1 MTKRKTYTAAFK
13 AKVVLELLRE
23 EKPLAQ
29 LAAEHEVHP
38 GQLRKW
44 KQLALEHLPG
54 LFADSKQDQ
63 AQQRAEHERR
73 LEQLYAEIG
82 RLTTQLAWL
91 KKKLVSSSSR
101 GERRKMIE
109 RDHKQLSLT
118 VQCQLLGV
126 SRSSL
131 YYRRGRSRPKR

>member
-1 MTKRKTYTAAFK
+1 MTKRKICTAAFK
-13 AKVVLELLRE
+13 AKAVLELLRE

-38 GQLRKW
+38 SQLRKW
-44 KQLALEHLPG
+44 KQTTLEHLPS

-63 AQQRAEHERR
+63 GQQQSEHERR

-91 KKKLVSSSSR
+91 KKSWSR
-101 GERRKMIE
+101 AAP
-109 RDHKQLSLT
+109 
-118 VQCQLLGV
+118 GV
-126 SRSSL
+126 SGAR
-131 YYRRGRSRPKR
+131 

>member
-1 MTKRKTYTAAFK
+1 MIKRKRYTAAFK

-29 LAAEHEVHP
+29 VAAEYEVP
-38 GQLRKW
+38 PSQLRKW
-44 KQLALEHLPG
+44 KQLAVEHLPS

-63 AQQRAEHERR
+63 AQQQAEHERR

-91 KKKLVSSSSR
+91 KKSWYR
-101 GERRKMIE
+101 PAP
-109 RDHKQLSLT
+109 
-118 VQCQLLGV
+118 GV
-126 SRSSL
+126 SG
-131 YYRRGRSRPKR
+131 GR